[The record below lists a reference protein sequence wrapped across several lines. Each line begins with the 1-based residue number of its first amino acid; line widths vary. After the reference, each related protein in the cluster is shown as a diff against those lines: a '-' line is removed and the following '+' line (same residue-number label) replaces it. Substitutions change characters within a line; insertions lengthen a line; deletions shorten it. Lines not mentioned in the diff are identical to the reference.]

1 MKNLFKVLYRE
12 MIDKGMKK
20 TSTWKNNPMDY
31 ALVSSDLKSTVKT
44 TTIEISSD
52 HKRCLQK

>member
-52 HKRCLQK
+52 HKRCL